1 MMQSYFVM
9 IVILNGAM
17 VYTGAI
23 FYSDRYING
32 VTKALEPYT

>member
-1 MMQSYFVM
+1 MMQPYFVM
-9 IVILNGAM
+9 IVILNGSM
-17 VYTGAI
+17 VYTGVI